1 MNKLIIYID
10 ERQFIDNELKIK
22 VIIIIDDEVKEMF
35 LNSASIALLK
45 ESNKFTIEEKTF
57 TDKILEDFNKSKPG
71 FCED

>member
-35 LNSASIALLK
+35 LNSASIDLLK
-45 ESNKFTIEEKTF
+45 ESNKFNIEEKTF

>member
-10 ERQFIDNELKIK
+10 ERQFIYNELKIK
-22 VIIIIDDEVKEMF
+22 VIIIIDGEKKEMF
-35 LNSASIALLK
+35 LNSASISLLK

>member
-10 ERQFIDNELKIK
+10 ERQFIDNEFKIK

-35 LNSASIALLK
+35 LNSASIDLLK
-45 ESNKFTIEEKTF
+45 ESNKFNIEEKTF

>member
-1 MNKLIIYID
+1 MNKLIIYVD
-10 ERQFIDNELKIK
+10 ERQYIDNELKIK
-22 VIIIIDDEVKEMF
+22 VIIIIDGEKKEMF

-45 ESNKFTIEEKTF
+45 ESKKFNVEEKTF